1 MAANGPKRKLPEPA
15 EQMHALNVKAGGGAV
30 AEREP
35 TATEQLEELAARSHA
50 CNGLLVPVPA
60 EITRQSVVAWL
71 QAIAEIG
78 SPGHVEIAWHALNKG
93 ALKQALHNEYLQIH
107 ASAARRY
114 YALEQRAA
122 SEREAERAA
131 WLERTKVV
139 RRKREIAEAEAR
151 LAQLKAS

>member
-1 MAANGPKRKLPEPA
+1 MAANGPKRKPPEPETA
-15 EQMHALNVKAGGGAV
+15 

-35 TATEQLEELAARSHA
+35 TATEQLEALAARSHA

-78 SPGHVEIAWHALNKG
+78 SHGHVEIAWHALNNG
-93 ALKQALHNEYLQIH
+93 SLKQALHNEYVQIH
-107 ASAARRY
+107 AAAARRH

-122 SEREAERAA
+122 AEREAAYAA
-131 WLERTKVV
+131 YLERTKALN
-139 RRKREIAEAEAR
+139 RRREIAKVEAQ